1 MNTLCPWAISSLR
14 PQGTNQRQDSTN
26 RGGIICGR
34 SKFQASWDCLLLTW
48 VHHRILR
55 RGQLSP
61 PAPDAPRQSRQ
72 PMQHQ
77 EELYQKLEVCIGI
90 ARFRLQNS
98 KQTRFSPPHAGGRR
112 SWPISASS
120 RSFWKKLNFRT
131 ASCLHVHRANISLRC
146 CDETGQHA
154 CHRLHICIVGVL
166 ALDGLM
172 KVCVTRSCAVLHQK
186 YQALKA
192 CWLSDLMLDAVAA
205 RFLDDATSFWCKC
218 TRLHDSFQPPHAPA
232 SQRPTLLP

>member
-1 MNTLCPWAISSLR
+1 MGSSALR
-14 PQGTNQRQDSTN
+14 
-26 RGGIICGR
+26 
-34 SKFQASWDCLLLTW
+34 LLTHPDSPDSPCNIKRSFTKSW
-48 VHHRILR
+48 KSALALLGSVYKTRNKLNFGVKR
-55 RGQLSP
+55 RW
-61 PAPDAPRQSRQ
+61 
-72 PMQHQ
+72 
-77 EELYQKLEVCIGI
+77 
-90 ARFRLQNS
+90 
-98 KQTRFSPPHAGGRR
+98 FSPPHAGGRR
-112 SWPISASS
+112 SWPTSASS
-120 RSFWKKLNFRT
+120 RSFWNKLNFRT

-192 CWLSDLMLDAVAA
+192 WWLSDLMLDAVVA